1 LIEVAINAKADVI
14 FTRTWLKDGT
24 INVELSPS
32 CLSDHR
38 EAHDIAIQYAE
49 LLSRH
54 VAARARSAKGEGERS
69 HGRTVTN
76 RCTGALDAPAVLSVM
91 PSIYIINPASTAPG
105 YHTAEAF
112 ADAQGGW
119 TQVADLTVATVAA
132 FVPADWRVRLV
143 DEAVSPVDLTFEADF
158 VAITGKVSQRKR
170 MIELAAEFRRRGRTV
185 LIGGSFAS
193 LNPEEMRPHA
203 DILVTG
209 EIEQLAPKLFGE
221 LASGDWTDRYDGGQ
235 ADLSSSPL
243 PRWDLYPTHRAVLG
257 ALQTTR
263 GCPFN
268 CEFCDVIQYQG
279 RKQRHKR
286 LDQVVAELAGLY
298 AHGFR
303 DVFIVDDNFTVHRRW
318 ARQVLEALTRWN
330 DEHATDPVR
339 FLTQASL
346 DIARDADM
354 LARCRAAGL
363 RTLFV
368 GVETVNEESLKETG
382 KRQNLLLPVAEAVS
396 RIVESGIAVEAG
408 IIIGFDHD
416 GPDIFKRLFDF
427 FQTSPLPFLSIGVL
441 TAPAQTDL
449 HKRLTREGRIIGEVW
464 ETSAGSPFETNIR
477 PAQMDRDALLRG
489 TKTLAMELY
498 RPELFERRMFNL
510 IESYGLADSAAGSR
524 LPRDASGRGRAF
536 EMIRRIS
543 ARGKREAAMAS
554 NVLRRAS
561 QKPATL
567 ATVLHFLVRYEQA
580 RYVLDHAS
588 AREPA
593 EMLSA

>member
-1 LIEVAINAKADVI
+1 
-14 FTRTWLKDGT
+14 
-24 INVELSPS
+24 
-32 CLSDHR
+32 
-38 EAHDIAIQYAE
+38 
-49 LLSRH
+49 
-54 VAARARSAKGEGERS
+54 
-69 HGRTVTN
+69 
-76 RCTGALDAPAVLSVM
+76 M
-91 PSIYIINPASTAPG
+91 PSIYIINPASNAPG

-112 ADAQGGW
+112 GDAQGGW

-132 FVPADWRVRLV
+132 LVPADWSVRLV

-158 VAITGKVSQRKR
+158 IAITGKVSQRKR

-185 LIGGSFAS
+185 LIGGSFVS

-209 EIEQLAPKLFGE
+209 EIEQLAPKLFGD
-221 LASGDWTDRYDGGQ
+221 LASGEWADQYDGGQ

-279 RKQRHKR
+279 RKQRHKT
-286 LDQVVAELAGLY
+286 LDQVMAELAGLY

-303 DVFIVDDNFTVHRRW
+303 DVFIVDDNFTVHRRF
-318 ARQVLEALTRWN
+318 ARQILDALTQWN
-330 DEHATDPVR
+330 HAHATDPVR

-346 DIARDADM
+346 DIARDADL

-368 GVETVNEESLKETG
+368 GVETMNEESLKETG

-396 RIVESGIAVEAG
+396 RIVENGIAVEAG
-408 IIIGFDHD
+408 IILGFDHD
-416 GPDIFKRLFDF
+416 GPDIFERMLDF
-427 FQTSPLPFLSIGVL
+427 LQESPLPFLSIGVL
-441 TAPAQTDL
+441 TAPAKTDL

-464 ETSAGSPFETNIR
+464 QTSAGSPFETNIR
-477 PAQMDRDALLRG
+477 PAQMDRDALLEG
-489 TKTLAMELY
+489 TRMLAMQLY
-498 RPELFERRMFNL
+498 RPELFERRILNL
-510 IESYGLADSAAGSR
+510 IEAYGRADTVVTLR
-524 LPRDASGRGRAF
+524 PPRDATGRRRAL

-543 ARGKREAAMAS
+543 ARGSREAAMTA

-567 ATVLHFLVRYEQA
+567 APVLHFLIRYEQA

-588 AREPA
+588 ASSPA

>member
-1 LIEVAINAKADVI
+1 
-14 FTRTWLKDGT
+14 
-24 INVELSPS
+24 
-32 CLSDHR
+32 
-38 EAHDIAIQYAE
+38 
-49 LLSRH
+49 
-54 VAARARSAKGEGERS
+54 
-69 HGRTVTN
+69 
-76 RCTGALDAPAVLSVM
+76 
-91 PSIYIINPASTAPG
+91 
-105 YHTAEAF
+105 
-112 ADAQGGW
+112 
-119 TQVADLTVATVAA
+119 LTVATVAA
-132 FVPADWRVRLV
+132 FVPGDWTVRLV

-193 LNPEEMRPHA
+193 LNPEEMQPHA

-209 EIEQLAPKLFGE
+209 EIEQLAPKLFGD
-221 LASGDWTDRYDGGQ
+221 LARGDWDDRYDGGQ

-279 RKQRHKR
+279 RKQRHKS
-286 LDQVVAELAGLY
+286 LDQVVAELAELY

-318 ARQVLEALTRWN
+318 ARQVLDALTQWN
-330 DEHATDPVR
+330 HEHVADPVR

-346 DIARDADM
+346 DIARDADL

-363 RTLFV
+363 RTLFI

-382 KRQNLLLPVAEAVS
+382 KRQNLLLPMAEAVS
-396 RIVESGIAVEAG
+396 RIVENGIAVEAG
-408 IIIGFDHD
+408 VIIGFDHD

-427 FQTSPLPFLSIGVL
+427 FQASPLPFLSIGVL
-441 TAPAQTDL
+441 TAPAKTDL
-449 HKRLTREGRIIGEVW
+449 HKRLTQEGRIIGEVW
-464 ETSAGSPFETNIR
+464 QTSAGSPFETNIR

-489 TKTLAMELY
+489 TRTLAMELY
-498 RPELFERRMFNL
+498 QPELFERRMLNL
-510 IESYGLADSAAGSR
+510 IETYGLADTAVTSR
-524 LPRDASGRGRAF
+524 PPRDASGRRRAF
-536 EMIRRIS
+536 DMIRRIS
-543 ARGKREAAMAS
+543 ARGAREAAMAS
-554 NVLRRAS
+554 NVLRQAS
-561 QKPATL
+561 QKPAAL
-567 ATVLHFLVRYEQA
+567 AAVLHFLVRYEQA
-580 RYVLDHAS
+580 RYVLDHAR
-588 AREPA
+588 APTPA